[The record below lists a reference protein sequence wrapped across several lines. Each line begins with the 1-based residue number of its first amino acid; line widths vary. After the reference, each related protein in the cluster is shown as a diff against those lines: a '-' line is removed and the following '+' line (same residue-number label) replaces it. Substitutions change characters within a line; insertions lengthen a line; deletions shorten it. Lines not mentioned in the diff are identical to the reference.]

1 MRQGYAYLLNS
12 DFDFLVHPQLEGEN
26 VSKFGEELV
35 NVLKRD
41 LINSDKQELV
51 VRYNDLDG
59 KKKIGVF
66 QKLSTGYIMGFAPSY
81 DEIYTPIRQLTRK
94 ITYIAVFFLVAAIIL
109 AFIMGN
115 RISKPLLRFVDDFKT
130 LSEGDLT
137 VKSSVKSND
146 EIKILSDNFN
156 HLVDNLNGTIKS
168 ILETFVH
175 ILKENKVMTEEI
187 AKLLEGS
194 ENQEDIS
201 TLRKYMSE
209 TMDHIRN
216 QTASVEETLAGL
228 EQISATAEQMD
239 KNAKTTYEISNKA
252 STEANKSISSLDNLN
267 EQMTNIRRSFNSATT
282 SVGELTELSNNISS
296 IALSINGIS
305 EQTNLLAL
313 NAAIEAARAGEAG
326 KGFAVVAEE
335 IRKLAEKTNEETNKI
350 EGIIKDI
357 QVKVDEVNNANKEV
371 DSRLNLGLN
380 INSEVNEKIKE
391 IVETLEASHTSIK
404 DITTS
409 VQEQTLSTT
418 EISKAV
424 SELADSATEIESKE
438 TNNYHISE
446 KIQVELESKIAEIRE
461 FSSLLSELNDKLNKF
476 KVQ

>member
-1 MRQGYAYLLNS
+1 
-12 DFDFLVHPQLEGEN
+12 
-26 VSKFGEELV
+26 
-35 NVLKRD
+35 
-41 LINSDKQELV
+41 
-51 VRYNDLDG
+51 
-59 KKKIGVF
+59 
-66 QKLSTGYIMGFAPSY
+66 
-81 DEIYTPIRQLTRK
+81 
-94 ITYIAVFFLVAAIIL
+94 
-109 AFIMGN
+109 
-115 RISKPLLRFVDDFKT
+115 
-130 LSEGDLT
+130 
-137 VKSSVKSND
+137 
-146 EIKILSDNFN
+146 
-156 HLVDNLNGTIKS
+156 
-168 ILETFVH
+168 
-175 ILKENKVMTEEI
+175 
-187 AKLLEGS
+187 
-194 ENQEDIS
+194 
-201 TLRKYMSE
+201 
-209 TMDHIRN
+209 
-216 QTASVEETLAGL
+216 
-228 EQISATAEQMD
+228 
-239 KNAKTTYEISNKA
+239 
-252 STEANKSISSLDNLN
+252 
-267 EQMTNIRRSFNSATT
+267 MTNIRRSFNSATT

-335 IRKLAEKTNEETNKI
+335 LRKLAEKTNEETNKI

-409 VQEQTLSTT
+409 VQEKTLSTT

-446 KIQVELESKIAEIRE
+446 KIQVELGSKIAEIRE